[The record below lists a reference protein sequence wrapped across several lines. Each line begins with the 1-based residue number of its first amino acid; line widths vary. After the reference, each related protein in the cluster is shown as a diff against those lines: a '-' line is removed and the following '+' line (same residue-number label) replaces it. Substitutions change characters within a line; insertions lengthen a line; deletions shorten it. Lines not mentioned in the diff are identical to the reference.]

1 MHKLLDA
8 SIGKTPLEELVDA
21 GVLAAGQPVRFTYC
35 ADGVCEHE
43 FRGVVRRDGIELDGE
58 TMSVSFSA
66 VRCLH
71 GLGEQKAINGWMAWR
86 TDDDLF
92 LGELYQAHMDGVTP
106 LTGPKPFSEQ
116 FYQYPAARDVVFVFG
131 AGASYAEGAPLR
143 TDILPMILER
153 PDEELR
159 RSAAYQVAAQFLR
172 DNFVWDRELA
182 VYPSFEEVFGFLDYF
197 IQKNE
202 SLSRKYPL
210 AAITE
215 IKEALIK
222 LTHHAI
228 SSSTPAASR
237 VYRLF
242 WEAVNRYNHNVS
254 VITLNYDTCIE
265 DAFLHMFPRNMYMDY
280 RLDLANYDYSGEAEA
295 RNWWVNPREPIICP
309 EHMRPV
315 AIKLIKLHG
324 SLNWK
329 YCSCCNQVLLTPFD
343 KSIDL
348 GLADAPVHPDRP
360 GLAWPRCSRDG
371 SEYHTLLVPP
381 SHLKNLTHPVISSLF
396 IEASREL
403 RRARKVVFVGYSLP
417 ESDVHLRAILKK
429 SLLPGTEV
437 CVINPD
443 SSPAMRFRYGAF
455 AEKVD
460 LISRPFEELA
470 QDESVWRGILS

>member
-1 MHKLLDA
+1 MDKLLA
-8 SIGKTPLEELVDA
+8 GSIGKTPLEDLVDA
-21 GVLAAGQPVRFTYC
+21 GILVPGQKVRFCYRT
-35 ADGVCEHE
+35 ADGRQQE
-43 FRGVVRRDGIELDGE
+43 FQALVRRGGIELDGDL
-58 TMSVSFSA
+58 MSVSFAA
-66 VRCLH
+66 VQCIRQ
-71 GLGEQKAINGWMAWR
+71 LGELKAINGWMAWR
-86 TDDDLF
+86 TEDDVF
-92 LGELYQAHMDGVTP
+92 LGEHYRAYMDGVTP
-106 LTGPKPFSEQ
+106 QTGTKRYSEC
-116 FYQYPAARDVVFVFG
+116 FYQYPGTRDVVFVFG

-143 TDILPMILER
+143 TDILPMILDR
-153 PDEELR
+153 PDRELR
-159 RSAAYQVAAQFLR
+159 RSAAHQVVARFLR
-172 DNFVWDRELA
+172 DNFVWDRELM

-202 SLSRKYPL
+202 SLSRNYPPSV
-210 AAITE
+210 IVE

-242 WEAVNRYNHNVS
+242 WEAVNRHNHNVS
-254 VITLNYDTCIE
+254 VITLNYDTCID
-265 DAFLHMFPRNMYMDY
+265 DAFLHMFPRNMYLDY
-280 RLDLANYDYSGEAEA
+280 RLDLANYDYSDEVEA
-295 RNWWVNPREPIICP
+295 RNWWVNPREPILCL
-309 EHMRPV
+309 EHMLPV
-315 AIKLIKLHG
+315 AIKVIKLHG

-348 GLADAPVHPDRP
+348 GLPAGPDASGQP
-360 GLAWPRCSRDG
+360 GLAWPRCTRDG

-381 SHLKNLTHPVISSLF
+381 SHLKDLTHPVISSLF

-429 SLLPGTEV
+429 SLRPQTEV
-437 CVINPD
+437 IVINPD

-455 AEKVD
+455 SEKVE
-460 LISRPFEELA
+460 LITHPFEELV
-470 QDESVWRGILS
+470 QDESTWRGLLS